1 MYLFTIIHRLINLN
15 KNKKMILFNSCIYT
29 DCSFISSMFHYS
41 RGFVLKQSNKRNF
54 SYSGSYRSTRSIT
67 HQYRIDFNSKE
78 INLML
83 HRLAARG
90 RKKSLLNDR
99 CLKNIECLGFVH
111 NLYIQATE

>member
-1 MYLFTIIHRLINLN
+1 MYLHGLFIYKFYVPLFTWFRIETIH
-15 KNKKMILFNSCIYT
+15 
-29 DCSFISSMFHYS
+29 
-41 RGFVLKQSNKRNF
+41 KRNF
-54 SYSGSYRSTRSIT
+54 NYSGSYRSTRSIT